1 MLELTK
7 DNLFDFEEGDTKNS
21 LRFGA
26 LDITIEMTEGK
37 FIYNGEV
44 IEDVHNV
51 YERFNDW
58 LNKAEN
64 SSPNKQTIV

>member
-1 MLELTK
+1 MLELTT
-7 DNLFDFEEGDTKNS
+7 DNSTSEIVMGKDTKNS
-21 LRFGA
+21 LRFFA
-26 LDITIEMTEGK
+26 PDITIEMTEGK

-58 LNKAEN
+58 LNKVEN
-64 SSPNKQTIV
+64 PSPNTK